1 MRIALITDGVT
12 PYVLGGIQRHSF
24 NLVRHLASLGVV
36 IDLYHTD
43 FGSAE
48 GIDKLEGMTPEEKSR
63 ITSIAIPWPKR
74 GSVPGHYLRE
84 LRAYSKGAY
93 HRFLGRPPVDFIYV
107 QGLTAS
113 AFTEARVRGQLSVP
127 VGVNLHGLEMF
138 QPAPSWRAIIYNGLF
153 RHAARRQLR
162 QADYVFS
169 FGGKIRDL
177 VNWEG
182 VPRERVL
189 EIPNAV
195 PRSWVRE
202 ETKRQTNDECR
213 FVFVGRD
220 ERRKGIEELTSAL
233 ATWSHGRSFRFDFV
247 GPIPVAKQLKRP
259 EVSYHGSITD
269 SVMLQGILDN
279 SDVLVCPSYS
289 EGMPTVILEAMARGL
304 AVIATDVGAVRLMV
318 GSDNGIL
325 IPHPSVQ
332 LIRQA
337 MEQMVG
343 MHAGELASLKTSS
356 LRKVQ
361 QFTWDR
367 VAQLTLEQ
375 IAARVN

>member
-12 PYVLGGIQRHSF
+12 PYVIGGIQRHSF
-24 NLVRHLASLGVV
+24 NLARHLARLGVV

-43 FGSAE
+43 FGSGKE
-48 GIDKLEGMTPEEKSR
+48 INELEGMTPDEKSR

-93 HRFLGRPPVDFIYV
+93 HRFLGRPPVDFVYA

-113 AFTEARVRGQLSVP
+113 AFVEARIRGQLSVP

-138 QPAPSWRAIIYNGLF
+138 QPAPSWQAIIYNELF

-177 VNWEG
+177 VNREG
-182 VPRERVL
+182 VSRERVL

-195 PRSWVRE
+195 PHSWIRE
-202 ETKRQTNDECR
+202 ETKRKTNDECR
-213 FVFVGRD
+213 FIFIGRY
-220 ERRKGIEELTSAL
+220 ERRKGIEELTKAL
-233 ATWSHGRSFRFDFV
+233 ATWNHGRSFLFHFV
-247 GPIPVAKQLKRP
+247 GPIPSVKQLKRP

-269 SVMLQGILDN
+269 SGTLQGILDE
-279 SDVLVCPSYS
+279 SDVLVCPSHS

-304 AVIATDVGAVRLMV
+304 AIIATDVGAVRLMV

-325 IPHPSVQ
+325 MPHPSVQ

-337 MEQMVG
+337 MEQMV
-343 MHAGELASLKTSS
+343 ELPAAELVALKKAS
-356 LRKVQ
+356 LRKVR

-367 VAQLTLEQ
+367 VAQITLEQ